1 MTSKDAIKSDLF
13 QFDKTHKENWD
24 KSKQLMLK
32 SLKQVVWKAWIE
44 PLNYERFDDGILFIN
59 AKSTLIANRAETQY
73 YETIF
78 LQSSYHFQNLK
89 KIKISSV
96 EKDNNITKNNDKLS
110 LDYKFETKFTDKFI
124 IC

>member
-1 MTSKDAIKSDLF
+1 MNDVDINSNLNDTKDAIKSDLF

-73 YETIF
+73 YDPYFYNDF
-78 LQSSYHFQNLK
+78 LQSRIYF
-89 KIKISSV
+89 
-96 EKDNNITKNNDKLS
+96 
-110 LDYKFETKFTDKFI
+110 
-124 IC
+124 